1 MSFRCLQGKIDV
13 PEVESSTQAA
23 EIVSRK
29 VRSTA
34 QDSRLENP
42 CGRERGRRRSS
53 RRAVSDALPLLK
65 AAENVMVVEIVEGG
79 TDLTPQAGEDVA
91 RYLNRHGI
99 EIVVE
104 RQRPAD
110 VTAANSLLRLIED
123 ENISLIMGGA
133 YGHSRLGEWAF
144 GGVTRDLS

>member
-1 MSFRCLQGKIDV
+1 M
-13 PEVESSTQAA
+13 
-23 EIVSRK
+23 
-29 VRSTA
+29 
-34 QDSRLENP
+34 
-42 CGRERGRRRSS
+42 
-53 RRAVSDALPLLK
+53 PLLK
-65 AAENVMVVEIVEGG
+65 AAENVMIVEIVEGG

-133 YGHSRLGEWAF
+133 YGHSRFGEWAF

>member
-1 MSFRCLQGKIDV
+1 MEF
-13 PEVESSTQAA
+13 
-23 EIVSRK
+23 
-29 VRSTA
+29 
-34 QDSRLENP
+34 
-42 CGRERGRRRSS
+42 
-53 RRAVSDALPLLK
+53 
-65 AAENVMVVEIVEGG
+65 
-79 TDLTPQAGEDVA
+79 
-91 RYLNRHGI
+91 